1 MIPRDDGFQGAELA
15 CRSRLALQLCL
26 PSFCAMFADTD
37 TGNSNHWLH
46 VNFVIIEEDVAINLV
61 VEADFGAIYLG
72 AEVMGVAKGKLC
84 VGACLGELQLDG
96 AGFAVAVLQVTAAVI
111 EEPGTAQ

>member
-1 MIPRDDGFQGAELA
+1 MISRDDGFQGAKLA
-15 CRSRLALQLCL
+15 CWSRLALQLCL

-37 TGNSNHWLH
+37 TGNSDHRLH
-46 VNFVIIEEDVAINLV
+46 VTVVIIEEDVARILV

-72 AEVMGVAKGKLC
+72 SEVMGVAKSKLC

-96 AGFAVAVLQVTAAVI
+96 AGIAVAVLQVTAAMI

>member
-1 MIPRDDGFQGAELA
+1 
-15 CRSRLALQLCL
+15 
-26 PSFCAMFADTD
+26 MFADTD
-37 TGNSNHWLH
+37 TGNGDHWLH
-46 VNFVIIEEDVAINLV
+46 VAFVIIEEGVAIILV

-96 AGFAVAVLQVTAAVI
+96 AGFAVAVLQVAASMI
-111 EEPGTAQ
+111 EELGAAQ